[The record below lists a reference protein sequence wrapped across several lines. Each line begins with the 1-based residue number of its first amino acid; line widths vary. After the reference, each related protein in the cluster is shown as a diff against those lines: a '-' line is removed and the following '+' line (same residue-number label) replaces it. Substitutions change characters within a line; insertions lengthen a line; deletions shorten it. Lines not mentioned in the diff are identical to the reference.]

1 MIIVEFTKILL
12 KDCFLD
18 ENNNEKVYATL
29 KIHNHY
35 DTIDLDTT
43 FAKRLLINQYE
54 IETKKIDLH
63 VSFEELE
70 KRRKQWSPPKPNYT
84 SGALAKYATLVGS
97 AAQGAVT
104 SPNL

>member
-70 KRRKQWSPPKPNYT
+70 KRRKQWSPPKPNLISKGT
-84 SGALAKYATLVGS
+84 CKICNIGWLCSTGS
-97 AAQGAVT
+97 
-104 SPNL
+104 SY